1 MVEITCTILFILY
14 GIATILSD
22 IRVIP
27 FSEPIPLTIVICIYL
42 GILGNI
48 ETNRLNSENDKMVI
62 QNKTK
67 TGRTENG
74 KQTSKNLVK

>member
-1 MVEITCTILFILY
+1 MFQRLLKELSMKIINKDIRGKITCTIYFILY

-22 IRVIP
+22 IGVIP

-48 ETNRLNSENDKMVI
+48 ETNRLNFENDK
-62 QNKTK
+62 
-67 TGRTENG
+67 NG
-74 KQTSKNLVK
+74 HSK

>member
-1 MVEITCTILFILY
+1 MKKINKAIMVEITCTILFILY

-22 IRVIP
+22 IGVIP

-48 ETNRLNSENDKMVI
+48 ETNRLTFENDK
-62 QNKTK
+62 
-67 TGRTENG
+67 NG
-74 KQTSKNLVK
+74 HSK

>member
-1 MVEITCTILFILY
+1 MKKINKAIMVEITCTIFILY

-22 IRVIP
+22 IGVIL

-48 ETNRLNSENDKMVI
+48 ETNRLNSENDK
-62 QNKTK
+62 
-67 TGRTENG
+67 NG
-74 KQTSKNLVK
+74 HSK